1 MDNRLGGNN
10 TQQRLI
16 GGQTAPQSAPRRE
29 SGDVFVANVGEKR
42 YLWTAR
48 AFAIITAISLCCNV
62 VLLLAIAQVMPLFR
76 IEPFL
81 LTFQSKSEQVYN
93 IMPVRGNLTDEKA
106 IITAISL
113 CCNVV
118 LLLAITE
125 VFVREYVLQRSSFD
139 RDIPEMEA
147 RWMPGGPIQEMS
159 SPAVYQEFLNKTAK
173 RAIDLIR
180 SRSLQRNVRI
190 LTVNELGQGL
200 WQVEYETQ
208 DMYPDSTAPEINYWT
223 ASLRVSYRRKSVKYG
238 ERLNNPVGFTVD
250 RYSLTFNKVK

>member
-62 VLLLAIAQVMPLFR
+62 VLLLAIAQVM
-76 IEPFL
+76 
-81 LTFQSKSEQVYN
+81 
-93 IMPVRGNLTDEKA
+93 RGNLTDEK
-106 IITAISL
+106 
-113 CCNVV
+113 
-118 LLLAITE
+118 AITE

>member
-16 GGQTAPQSAPRRE
+16 GGQTAPQSASRRE

-93 IMPVRGNLTDEKA
+93 IMPVRGNLTDEK
-106 IITAISL
+106 
-113 CCNVV
+113 
-118 LLLAITE
+118 AITE

>member
-106 IITAISL
+106 I
-113 CCNVV
+113 
-118 LLLAITE
+118 TE
-125 VFVREYVLQRSSFD
+125 VFVREYVL
-139 RDIPEMEA
+139 
-147 RWMPGGPIQEMS
+147 
-159 SPAVYQEFLNKTAK
+159 L
-173 RAIDLIR
+173 
-180 SRSLQRNVRI
+180 
-190 LTVNELGQGL
+190 
-200 WQVEYETQ
+200 
-208 DMYPDSTAPEINYWT
+208 
-223 ASLRVSYRRKSVKYG
+223 
-238 ERLNNPVGFTVD
+238 
-250 RYSLTFNKVK
+250 